1 MGLDFMVYI
10 AEKGAISPTDEDQ
23 AWDYTNKLKEVA
35 YGRKSWEVVH
45 ALNIDVNKTY
55 STIAKEDWDN
65 LIKGIRSS
73 EWLIRKTYELSD
85 EVDKTHGK
93 DADLCDDLEK
103 FLYVYY
109 QWHDDFFDEEPM
121 LGYDFSLSYMISML
135 DADAAVQQAYKD
147 GKEVWGF
154 ASY

>member
-23 AWDYTNKLKEVA
+23 AWKYIEHKKEVA
-35 YGRKSWEVVH
+35 YGRKSWELVY
-45 ALNIDVNKTY
+45 ALNVDVHQSY
-55 STIAKEDWDN
+55 STIEKEDWDR
-65 LIKGIRSS
+65 LMKGLHSS
-73 EWLIRKTYELSD
+73 EWLIRKAYEISC
-85 EVDKTHGK
+85 EVDEKHGK
-93 DADLCDDLEK
+93 DEDLNEELER

-121 LGYDFSLSYMISML
+121 LGYDFSLGYMISML
-135 DADAAVQQAYKD
+135 DADDAIQQAYKD